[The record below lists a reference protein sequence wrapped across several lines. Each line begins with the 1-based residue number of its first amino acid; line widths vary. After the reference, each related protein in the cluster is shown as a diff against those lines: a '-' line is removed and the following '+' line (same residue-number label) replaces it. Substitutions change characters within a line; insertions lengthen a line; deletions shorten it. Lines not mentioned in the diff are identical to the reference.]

1 MQKSWN
7 IIGKMTI
14 CSFAAAMIA
23 LVGTGFGMTARA
35 EMIINSEEELQTVQ
49 ETTIVPESADTDV
62 LPEEA
67 PAAEKMPEAG
77 DLQIEG
83 MELVEI
89 EEDLIPG
96 AAQPDFVASG
106 EEAEAPEVLK
116 TSDTPKKAAP
126 ETCVSGILTYEDSE
140 VVVTVIASEAAQL
153 PADTKVKVTKLAEGS
168 ERYESAKE
176 AANQSLPVGGN
187 ASYVFYDVT
196 LESEGRAL
204 DVEEGTVSVR
214 MEFRTSGEA
223 KREVVSIK
231 ETESGK
237 VARRVTDKTSWKGN
251 AASVE
256 LAY

>member
-67 PAAEKMPEAG
+67 P
-77 DLQIEG
+77 
-83 MELVEI
+83 
-89 EEDLIPG
+89 
-96 AAQPDFVASG
+96 

-168 ERYESAKE
+168 AKYE
-176 AANQSLPVGGN
+176 
-187 ASYVFYDVT
+187 
-196 LESEGRAL
+196 
-204 DVEEGTVSVR
+204 
-214 MEFRTSGEA
+214 EA
-223 KREVVSIK
+223 KAACQERELCFLRCDS
-231 ETESGK
+231 
-237 VARRVTDKTSWKGN
+237 
-251 AASVE
+251 
-256 LAY
+256 